1 MINEPALTCGGFGF
15 VVVSLPQDYQ
25 QHTSLVPDLKYDL
38 TKYVKKSPAELIL
51 GQNYFDW

>member
-25 QHTSLVPDLKYDL
+25 HHMSLVPDLKDDL

-51 GQNYFDW
+51 GQDYFDW